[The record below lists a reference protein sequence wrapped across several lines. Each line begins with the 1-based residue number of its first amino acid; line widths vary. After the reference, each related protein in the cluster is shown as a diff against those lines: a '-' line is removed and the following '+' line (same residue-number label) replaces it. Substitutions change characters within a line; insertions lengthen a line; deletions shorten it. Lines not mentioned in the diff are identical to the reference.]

1 MKKLIPALAA
11 VMVFCCLAIG
21 QEKPWSAEYE
31 KGVGGAVFQ
40 NVTLDQAW
48 SSAVKTLMMDKY
60 RVWGAEKTSGTLT
73 AERRPAA
80 AYNHILSLFFEQDG
94 AIVRIT
100 ASCEPL
106 KKAEGLMAF
115 TQQGKAMNKAH
126 EKIQRKFFDA
136 LAAELYK

>member
-1 MKKLIPALAA
+1 MKILSISLIAL
-11 VMVFCCLAIG
+11 VLLSSLAIG
-21 QEKPWSAEYE
+21 QDKPWSAEYE
-31 KGVGGAVFQ
+31 KGVGTASFQ
-40 NVTLDQAW
+40 NVSLDQAW
-48 SSAVKTLMMDKY
+48 SAAVKTLMMDKY
-60 RVWGAEKTSGTLT
+60 RVTSSEKTSGTLT

-80 AYNHILSLFFEQDG
+80 AYNHILSLFFEEG
-94 AIVRIT
+94 SSGIKIM

-126 EKIQRKFFDA
+126 EKIEGKFFEA